1 MSKLVCALLGLTALA
16 AAQDRNSG
24 YLGVH
29 VAPLNTETRNS
40 FRIPQSVKSGV
51 LLTHVEKGSAAA
63 RAGLRVGDVLTRFGK
78 ADITSVE
85 DLIRRVGKH
94 RAGERVAYRLRRGTG
109 SIEGVLLLGRR
120 PAAAK
125 EESKPRPDRDVRIK
139 KQNKDDIDKRLDRV
153 ARQIE
158 ELRRRAVQA
167 KAKSKSKTKPGGGL
181 TNWLRREERAL
192 KVAKENGNTRQVAYH
207 SARLKL
213 LREMVKAGVKGPGR
227 QAARGGRGNMGA
239 RFNRI
244 EKKLD
249 RILKMLADDD
259 EDDR

>member
-1 MSKLVCALLGLTALA
+1 MSKLVCALLALTSLA
-16 AAQDRNSG
+16 AAQDRNAG

-29 VAPLNTETRNS
+29 VAPLNAETRAS

-51 LLTHVEKGSAAA
+51 LLTHIEKGSAAA

-85 DLIRRVGKH
+85 DLIRRVGKR
-94 RAGERVAYRLRRGTG
+94 RAGERVAYRVSRGTG
-109 SIEGVLLLGRR
+109 SIEGVLLLDRR

-125 EESKPRPDRDVRIK
+125 EEKPRPDRDVRIEK
-139 KQNKDDIDKRLDRV
+139 RNKDDIDKRLDRV

-158 ELRRRAVQA
+158 ELRRRALQA
-167 KAKSKSKTKPGGGL
+167 KAKAKPTTNRPRGGL
-181 TNWLRREERAL
+181 TNWLRREEQAL
-192 KVAKENGNTRQVAYH
+192 RVAEEKGNTRGVAYH

-259 EDDR
+259 R